1 MVAVSAER
9 CQAICHP
16 LRERPPPTYYIT
28 FVVVIS
34 ISLNAR
40 KYFEFQKTLDGD
52 YETTSIMEYPP
63 YIIFSTDIFQRQ
75 DIQKKKES
83 SVHEHY
89 RFIGGK
95 RNRKAIMQPECSKQL
110 RENTKPRNYETSES
124 PKNLHQNKTTIF
136 AKDSLN
142 VKPNNQHIQST
153 ASLTGYSTPTNGQKK
168 LRKRHEKSVLILVL
182 IVFVFLIC
190 HFFRLGV
197 QIFQTFHSTEI
208 TKDHYLFCVEQSKL
222 HVPLVFII
230 LNSFNNLFLII
241 NSSVNFI
248 IYCAVRKSFRKS
260 FYKILKVPFQ
270 CCFKLRPDSL

>member
-1 MVAVSAER
+1 MMVAVSAER

-63 YIIFSTDIFQRQ
+63 YIIFSTIWQELIATGIVPFLALIYFNVR
-75 DIQKKKES
+75 IYKKIKES

-168 LRKRHEKSVLILVL
+168 IAE
-182 IVFVFLIC
+182 
-190 HFFRLGV
+190 
-197 QIFQTFHSTEI
+197 TT
-208 TKDHYLFCVEQSKL
+208 
-222 HVPLVFII
+222 
-230 LNSFNNLFLII
+230 
-241 NSSVNFI
+241 
-248 IYCAVRKSFRKS
+248 
-260 FYKILKVPFQ
+260 
-270 CCFKLRPDSL
+270 